1 MKLLLRRTGGQGLML
16 QGKVDT
22 SELPE
27 DLAKRTQE
35 TLQPEKLRKVAM
47 QPQNPFMVDCHE
59 YEVTLLDDDK
69 EVKHFKLSDAQ
80 NAPELLELLDELM
93 REIVSRNIKS
103 RKSAA
108 PQKVSYTPTNKG
120 VVDE

>member
-27 DLAKRTQE
+27 DLARRARE
-35 TLQPEKLRKVAM
+35 TLQPEKLRRVAT

-59 YEVTLLDDDK
+59 YEITLLDDD
-69 EVKHFKLSDAQ
+69 EVKHFKFSDAQ

-93 REIVSRNIKS
+93 REIVARNIQS
-103 RKSAA
+103 RKKTS
-108 PQKVSYTPTNKG
+108 PQKMS
-120 VVDE
+120 